1 MQATE
6 ARLRAAEIELER
18 LRLTTDAAG
27 VGTWDFDPT
36 SGRLI
41 WDTACK
47 AAFGLPA
54 DAAIDY
60 GVFLRHL
67 HPDDRE
73 TTDRAVQA
81 ALDPAGPGRYD
92 IEYRTCGPDR
102 VVRHV
107 RATGRAIMSR
117 GPGVPHAARFVGTVQ
132 DVSEA
137 RRAEAGQRETEQ
149 RFRQMANQAPVM
161 LWELDVHGDCTFV
174 NARWSAFTGQ
184 TEETALG
191 RGWLDAVHPDD
202 LARTAAVFEEAVA
215 RQAPFTL
222 DYRLRG
228 PDGVYR
234 WALDVG
240 APRHDAS
247 GTLIGYVG
255 SVVDISERHA
265 VAEERERLLTAERMA
280 RARTGRL
287 QLLTAALADAE
298 SAEET
303 ARVLLDVGL
312 PAAGAIAGAV
322 AARDE
327 DALIVLRAE
336 GYPPDLVQPFMRLP
350 LAAPLPS
357 THAART
363 GEALFL
369 LGEAEWNARFD
380 ARAAIV
386 SDELGEGAW
395 AALPLRASERL
406 LGVWALS
413 YAVRG
418 PFDAPEREFLLA
430 LAGQAAQALERA
442 RLRDEER
449 EARERLA
456 LAQTAAR
463 IGTFDWDVP
472 SGRVTWTAETERLFG
487 LEPGTFAG
495 TYQAWRPLMHPAD
508 AEQAERML
516 SEAAARGDREVDLAF
531 RVRRRPDGAVRW
543 IEGRA
548 LLTYAPDGTLV
559 RVVGTNVDVTQRRT
573 AERRAAWLQEL
584 ATLLSG
590 AVATDDVARVVLE
603 HGRAATGAAG
613 AVVMLRSIDAPDEL
627 EQVAGAGMPDHLLEA
642 WVRVA
647 LDADVPTTHV
657 VRTGAAVWAET
668 RDALSAQ
675 FPDPLVADYA
685 RDAGYE
691 AWVALPLTVDDRVL
705 GAVIFGFSE
714 ARTFEDD
721 ERRFLLALARQCGL
735 ALERARLFEAERHAR
750 AAAEAANRAKGEFL
764 AIMSHELRT
773 PLNAIGG
780 YAELLEMGLR
790 GPVNDAQRSD
800 LTRIQQSQR
809 HLLGLINEVLNYARV
824 EGGAVHYALRDVPVA
839 PLVASVEPLVRPQL
853 EAKGLTLH
861 TTAGAPGLAMRADED
876 KLRQILLNLL
886 SNAVK
891 FTERGGHVTLDA
903 EADRDAG
910 RERLRVADTG
920 IGIPHDKQDLIFD
933 PFVQVNASLTRLQE
947 GVGLGLAIS
956 RDLARGMGGEL
967 TVESTPGQGS
977 TFTLSMPPAGGAG

>member
-1 MQATE
+1 M
-6 ARLRAAEIELER
+6 
-18 LRLTTDAAG
+18 
-27 VGTWDFDPT
+27 
-36 SGRLI
+36 
-41 WDTACK
+41 
-47 AAFGLPA
+47 
-54 DAAIDY
+54 
-60 GVFLRHL
+60 
-67 HPDDRE
+67 
-73 TTDRAVQA
+73 QA
-81 ALDPAGPGRYD
+81 ALDPSGPGHYD
-92 IEYRTCGPDR
+92 IEYRTRGPDGI
-102 VVRHV
+102 VRHV
-107 RATGRAIMSR
+107 RATGRAILSR
-117 GPGVPHAARFVGTVQ
+117 GPGTPHAARFVGTLQ

-137 RRAEAGQRETEQ
+137 RRAEAGQRATEA

-174 NARWSAFTGQ
+174 NARWMAFTGQ

-202 LARTAAVFEEAVA
+202 LARTAAVFEDALA
-215 RQAPFTL
+215 RHAPFTFE
-222 DYRLRG
+222 YRLRG

-240 APRHDAS
+240 APRYDAS
-247 GTLIGYVG
+247 RALIGYVG

-265 VAEERERLLTAERMA
+265 AAEERERLLTAERMA
-280 RARTGRL
+280 RARTARL

-322 AARDE
+322 AARDD
-327 DALIVLRAE
+327 DAASLVVLRAE
-336 GYPPDLVQPFMRLP
+336 GYPADLVRPFMRLP

-363 GEALFL
+363 GEPIFL
-369 LGEAEWNARFD
+369 VGEAEWNARFHPRD
-380 ARAAIV
+380 AIV
-386 SDELGEGAW
+386 GEELGEGAW
-395 AALPLRASERL
+395 AALPLRASDRL

-418 PFDAPEREFLLA
+418 PFDPEEREFLLA
-430 LAGQAAQALERA
+430 LAGQAAMALERA

-472 SGRVTWTAETERLFG
+472 SGRVTWTTETERLFG

-495 TYQAWRPLMHPAD
+495 TYEAWRPLMHPDD
-508 AEQAERML
+508 AGPTERL
-516 SEAAARGDREVDLAF
+516 LTEAAARGDREVDLAF
-531 RVRRRPDGAVRW
+531 RVRRQPDGAVRW

-548 LLTYAPDGTLV
+548 LLTYAPDGSLV

-603 HGRAATGAAG
+603 HGRAATGAGG
-613 AVVMLRSIDAPDEL
+613 AVVMLRSAAVPDEL
-627 EQVAGAGMPDHLLEA
+627 EQVAGAGMPDHLLDA

-647 LDADVPTTHV
+647 LDADVPTTHA

-668 RDALSAQ
+668 RQALSAQ
-675 FPDPLVADYA
+675 FPDPLVADYT
-685 RDAGYE
+685 REAGYE
-691 AWVALPLTVDDRVL
+691 AWVTLPLTVDDRVL
-705 GAVIFGFSE
+705 GAVIFGFTE
-714 ARTFEDD
+714 ARGFEDD

-750 AAAEAANRAKGEFL
+750 AAAEGANRAKSEFL

-780 YAELLEMGLR
+780 YAELLAMGLR
-790 GPVNDAQRSD
+790 GPVTDAQQSD
-800 LTRIQQSQR
+800 LARIQQSQR

-824 EGGAVHYALRDVPVA
+824 DAGAVRYELREVPVA
-839 PLVASVEPLVRPQL
+839 SVLASVEPLVRPQL
-853 EAKGLTLH
+853 EAKGLALH
-861 TTAGAPGLAMRADED
+861 VLPGALGLAVRADAD
-876 KLRQILLNLL
+876 KVRQILLNLL

-891 FTERGGHVTLDA
+891 FTEPGGHVTLDV
-903 EADRDAG
+903 EADRET
-910 RERLRVADTG
+910 RRVRLRVTDTG
-920 IGIPHDKQDLIFD
+920 IGIPLDKQELIFD
-933 PFVQVNASLTRLQE
+933 PFVQVNASLTRSQE

-967 TVESTPGQGS
+967 RVESAPEQGS
-977 TFTLSMPPAGGAG
+977 TFTLSMPLADAASAD